1 MDAVDPGIFEA
12 WLAST
17 DDGVVAVDAEERV
30 VLHNPAA
37 SRVTGLAPAAAL
49 RRPWRE
55 VLQLDPPISDLL
67 WMAKTSGRPTAALA
81 SVLCAQG
88 NLRTAETLAHP
99 WTDAAGRT
107 GILVRIRDLTVLCR
121 NRTGPAGQ
129 AGYGSMV
136 GADPVMTT
144 LYDLVEAIAPS
155 DAPVVLEGEPGSGK
169 ELAAQAI
176 HARSRRSE
184 RPLIVVDCGAVA
196 PSLLEAELF
205 GQLRPGSHGTASI
218 GRVELAHSGTLFL
231 KRVNAASAA
240 AQSRLIRLL
249 EAGLVER
256 DGEGTPRRVDVR
268 VIAGTARPLDL
279 EVRDG
284 RFRDDLLRRL
294 QVVRIR
300 IPPLRERRSDVPLLG
315 EHLMAR
321 HGAPQ
326 ARLSAAT
333 AAVLQGCEWPGN
345 VRQLETVMRHVA
357 DRVTSGAEPLIEP
370 HHLPEPLL
378 GGSVPAPAHTAPY
391 VSEDR
396 RTVLLRALSSH
407 GGNRT
412 AAARAL
418 GIGRATFYR
427 WWREAGLGSMTSS
440 REEVVIRRAPMGRMP

>member
-1 MDAVDPGIFEA
+1 MDPGIFEA

-17 DDGVVAVDAEERV
+17 DDGVVAVDAEGQV

-37 SRVTGLAPAAAL
+37 SRVTGLAPAAAHH
-49 RRPWRE
+49 RPWRD
-55 VLQLDPPISDLL
+55 VLQLDPRISDLL

-88 NLRTAETLAHP
+88 NIRTAETLAQP
-99 WTDAAGRT
+99 WKDAVGRT

-121 NRTGPAGQ
+121 TRTGPAGV

-136 GADPVMTT
+136 GADPAMTA

-155 DAPVVLEGEPGSGK
+155 DAPVVVEGEPGVGK
-169 ELAAQAI
+169 ELVAQAI

-184 RPLIVVDCGAVA
+184 RPLIVVDCGAIA
-196 PSLLEAELF
+196 PAMLDAELF
-205 GQLRPGSHGTASI
+205 GLLRPGSHGTASI

-231 KRVNAASAA
+231 KRIDAATGA
-240 AQSRLIRLL
+240 AQQRLLRLL
-249 EAGLVER
+249 ETGLVER
-256 DGEGTPRRVDVR
+256 EGEGTSRRVDVR

-279 EVRDG
+279 EAREG
-284 RFRDDLLRRL
+284 RFRDELLRRL
-294 QVVRIR
+294 QVVRVR
-300 IPPLRERRSDVPLLG
+300 VPPLRERRGDVSLLA
-315 EHLMAR
+315 EHLLAR
-321 HGAPQ
+321 HGAPN
-326 ARLSAAT
+326 ARLSPAA
-333 AAVLQGCEWPGN
+333 AAVLQACEWPGN

-357 DRVTSGAEPLIEP
+357 GRMASGGTALVEPQQLPETLLGGAEPER
-370 HHLPEPLL
+370 
-378 GGSVPAPAHTAPY
+378 VTAAPY
-391 VSEDR
+391 LAEDR

-427 WWREAGLGSMTSS
+427 WWREAGLGGSD
-440 REEVVIRRAPMGRMP
+440 ARMP

>member
-17 DDGVVAVDAEERV
+17 DDGVVAVDAEGRV
-30 VLHNPAA
+30 LLHNPAA
-37 SRVTGLAPAAAL
+37 SRVTGLAPAAAH
-49 RRPWRE
+49 RRPWRD
-55 VLQLDPPISDLL
+55 VLQLDPAVSDLL
-67 WMAKTSGRPTAALA
+67 WMAQTSGRPTAALA

-88 NLRTAETLAHP
+88 NLRTAETLAQP

-107 GILVRIRDLTVLCR
+107 GILIRIRDVTVLCR
-121 NRTGPAGQ
+121 TRTGPGGQ

-136 GADPVMTT
+136 GADPAMTA
-144 LYDLVEAIAPS
+144 LYDLIEAIAPS
-155 DAPVVLEGEPGSGK
+155 DVPVVIEGEPGTGK

-184 RPLIVVDCGAVA
+184 RPLIVVDCGALA
-196 PSLLEAELF
+196 SSLLEAELF
-205 GQLRPGSHGTASI
+205 GRLRPGSHATASI

-231 KRVNAASAA
+231 KRVGAAPAA
-240 AQSRLIRLL
+240 AQHRLL
-249 EAGLVER
+249 RLMETGLVER

-268 VIAGTARPLDL
+268 VIAGTTRPLDL

-300 IPPLRERRSDVPLLG
+300 VPPLRDRSGDIPMLA
-315 EHLMAR
+315 EHLLAR
-321 HGAPQ
+321 HGASN
-326 ARLSAAT
+326 ARLSPAA
-333 AAVLQGCEWPGN
+333 AAVLQACEWPGN
-345 VRQLETVMRHVA
+345 ARQLETVMRNVA
-357 DRVTSGAEPLIEP
+357 DRLSSGGEPLIEP
-370 HHLPEPLL
+370 HQLPELPL
-378 GGSVPAPAHTAPY
+378 GGGPAPTAAAP
-391 VSEDR
+391 SLFEDR

-440 REEVVIRRAPMGRMP
+440 RDEVRTRRAPIGRMP